1 MFTGIITDV
10 GEIAKI
16 EKIKDTQAKIFC
28 TYNVSEMDLGASICC
43 DGVCLTV
50 TDCGITEN
58 KNWFSVD
65 ISSETMSK
73 TIIGD
78 KNFGWKPGRKVNLER
93 SLKLGDEL
101 GGHIVTGH
109 IDGTGTIHKILEIEG
124 STQVT
129 FKTNTSL
136 AKFISEKGSITLNG
150 TSLTI
155 NKVYAS
161 SFDINF
167 IPHTK
172 DNTTWQKM
180 RIGEKVNIEID
191 ILARYVD
198 RILGSR
204 K

>member
-16 EKIKDTQAKIFC
+16 EKIKDTKAKILC
-28 TYNVSEMDLGASICC
+28 TYDLSEVELGASICC

-50 TDCGITEN
+50 TDYGIMEE

-65 ISSETMSK
+65 ISSETISK

-78 KNFGWKPGRKVNLER
+78 KDFGWKAGRKVNLER

-109 IDGTGTIHKILEIEG
+109 IDGTGSIEKIIEIEG
-124 STQVT
+124 STKVT
-129 FKTNTSL
+129 FQTNKSL
-136 AKFISEKGSITLNG
+136 AKFIAEKGSVTLNG
-150 TSLTI
+150 TSLTV
-155 NKVYAS
+155 NHVEAS

-172 DNTTWQKM
+172 DNTTWKKM

-198 RILGSR
+198 RILGSG

>member
-28 TYNVSEMDLGASICC
+28 TFDVSGMDLGASICC

-155 NKVYAS
+155 NKVNAS

-172 DNTTWQKM
+172 ENTTWQKM

>member
-10 GEIAKI
+10 GDIAKI
-16 EKIKDTQAKIFC
+16 EKIKDTRAKILC
-28 TYNVSEMDLGASICC
+28 TYNLSEVELGASICC

-50 TDCGITEN
+50 TDYGITED

-65 ISSETMSK
+65 ISSETISK

-78 KNFGWKPGRKVNLER
+78 KDFGWKIGRKVNLER

-109 IDGTGTIHKILEIEG
+109 IDGTGSIEKIIEIEG
-124 STQVT
+124 STKVT
-129 FKTNTSL
+129 FQTNKSL
-136 AKFISEKGSITLNG
+136 AKFIAEKGSVTLNG
-150 TSLTI
+150 TSLTV
-155 NKVYAS
+155 NHVEAS

-172 DNTTWQKM
+172 DNTTWKKM

-198 RILGSR
+198 RILGSG

>member
-10 GEIAKI
+10 GEIAEI
-16 EKIKDTQAKIFC
+16 EKIKDTSAKILC
-28 TYNVSEMDLGASICC
+28 TYSLSEVELGASICC

-50 TDCGITEN
+50 TDYGITGD

-65 ISSETMSK
+65 ISCETISK

-78 KNFGWKPGRKVNLER
+78 KDFGWKAGRKVNLER

-109 IDGTGTIHKILEIEG
+109 IDGTGSIEKIIEIQG
-124 STQVT
+124 STKVT
-129 FKTNTSL
+129 FQTNTKL
-136 AKFISEKGSITLNG
+136 AKFIAEKGSITLNG
-150 TSLTI
+150 TSLTV
-155 NKVYAS
+155 NHVEAS

-172 DNTTWQKM
+172 DNTTWKKM

-198 RILGSR
+198 RILGSG

>member
-16 EKIKDTQAKIFC
+16 EKIKDVRAKIFC
-28 TYNVSEMDLGASICC
+28 TYNVSEIELGASICC

-50 TDCGITEN
+50 TDIGTEGTR
-58 KNWFSVD
+58 NWFSVD
-65 ISSETMSK
+65 VSSETISK

-78 KNFGWKPGRKVNLER
+78 PNFGWKPGRKVNLEK

-109 IDGTGTIHKILEIEG
+109 IDGTGSIENIFDIQG

-129 FKTNTSL
+129 FRTSADL
-136 AKFISEKGSITLNG
+136 AKYIAKKGSITLNG
-150 TSLTI
+150 TSLTV
-155 NKVYAS
+155 NQVATS

-172 DNTTWQKM
+172 DNTTWQKI
-180 RIGEKVNIEID
+180 RVGEKVNIEID

-198 RILGSR
+198 RILGAG

>member
-16 EKIKDTQAKIFC
+16 EKIKDTRAKILC
-28 TYNVSEMDLGASICC
+28 TYNLSEVELGASICC

-50 TDCGITEN
+50 TDFGITED

-65 ISSETMSK
+65 ISSETISK

-78 KNFGWKPGRKVNLER
+78 KDFGWKAGRKVNLER

-109 IDGTGTIHKILEIEG
+109 IDGTGSIEKIIEIEG
-124 STQVT
+124 STKVT
-129 FKTNTSL
+129 FQTNKSL
-136 AKFISEKGSITLNG
+136 AKFIAEKGSITLNG
-150 TSLTI
+150 TSLTV
-155 NKVYAS
+155 NHVEAS

-172 DNTTWQKM
+172 NNTTWKKM
-180 RIGEKVNIEID
+180 LIGEKVNIEID

-198 RILGSR
+198 RILGSG

>member
-16 EKIKDTQAKIFC
+16 EKIKDTRAKILC
-28 TYNVSEMDLGASICC
+28 TYNLSEVELGASICC

-50 TDCGITEN
+50 TDYGITED

-65 ISSETMSK
+65 ISSETISK

-78 KNFGWKPGRKVNLER
+78 KDFGWKAGRKVNLER

-109 IDGTGTIHKILEIEG
+109 IDGTGSIEKIIEIEG
-124 STQVT
+124 STKVT
-129 FKTNTSL
+129 FQTNKSL
-136 AKFISEKGSITLNG
+136 AKFIAEKGSVTLNG
-150 TSLTI
+150 TSLTV
-155 NKVYAS
+155 NHVEAS

-172 DNTTWQKM
+172 DNTTWKKM
-180 RIGEKVNIEID
+180 LIGEKVNIEID

-198 RILGSR
+198 RILGSG

>member
-1 MFTGIITDV
+1 MFTGIVTDV

-16 EKIKDTQAKIFC
+16 EKIKDTRAKIFC
-28 TYNVSEMDLGASICC
+28 TYNVSEIDLGASICC

-50 TDCGITEN
+50 TDSGISEN

-65 ISSETMSK
+65 ISSETILK

-78 KNFGWKPGRKVNLER
+78 KDFGWKPGRKVNLER
-93 SLKLGDEL
+93 SLRLGDEL

-109 IDGTGTIHKILEIEG
+109 IDGTGSIEKILDVEG

-129 FKTNTSL
+129 FRTDTNL
-136 AKFISEKGSITLNG
+136 AKFIAEKGSITLNG
-150 TSLTI
+150 TSLTV
-155 NKVYAS
+155 NQVEDS

>member
-16 EKIKDTQAKIFC
+16 EKIKDTRAKILC
-28 TYNVSEMDLGASICC
+28 TYNLSEVELGASICC

-50 TDCGITEN
+50 TDYGITED

-65 ISSETMSK
+65 ISSETISK

-78 KNFGWKPGRKVNLER
+78 KDFGWKAGRKVNLER

-109 IDGTGTIHKILEIEG
+109 IDGTGSIEKIIEIEG
-124 STQVT
+124 STKVT
-129 FKTNTSL
+129 FQTNKSL
-136 AKFISEKGSITLNG
+136 AKFIAEKGSVTLNG
-150 TSLTI
+150 TSLTV
-155 NKVYAS
+155 NHVEAT

-172 DNTTWQKM
+172 DNTTWKKM

-198 RILGSR
+198 RILGSG

>member
-10 GEIAKI
+10 GEIAEIYKVQ
-16 EKIKDTQAKIFC
+16 DMRAKIFC
-28 TYNVSEMDLGASICC
+28 NYNVSELDLGASICC

-50 TDCGITEN
+50 TDCGSETTR
-58 KNWFSVD
+58 NWFIVD
-65 ISSETMSK
+65 ISSETISK

-78 KNFGWKPGRKVNLER
+78 IDCGWKPGSIVNLER

-109 IDGTGTIHKILEIEG
+109 IDGTGSIENILDVEG

-129 FKTNTSL
+129 FQTNVEL
-136 AKFISEKGSITLNG
+136 AKFIAEKGSITLNG
-150 TSLTI
+150 ISLTV
-155 NKVYAS
+155 NQVTSS

>member
-10 GEIAKI
+10 GEVAKI
-16 EKIKDTQAKIFC
+16 EKIQDTQAKIFC
-28 TYNVSEMDLGASICC
+28 TYNASEIDLGASICC

-50 TDCGITEN
+50 TDYGIEDH
-58 KNWFSVD
+58 KNWFTVD
-65 ISSETMSK
+65 ISSETISK

-78 KNFGWKPGRKVNLER
+78 IDFGWKPGRKVNLER

-109 IDGTGTIHKILEIEG
+109 IDGTGSIENILDVEG
-124 STQVT
+124 STKVT
-129 FKTNTSL
+129 FKTNTNL
-136 AKFISEKGSITLNG
+136 AKFIAEKGSITLNG
-150 TSLTI
+150 TSLTV
-155 NKVYAS
+155 NQVAAS

-172 DNTTWQKM
+172 DTTTWQKM
-180 RIGEKVNIEID
+180 QIGEKVNIEID

>member
-16 EKIKDTQAKIFC
+16 EKIQDMRAKIFC
-28 TYNVSEMDLGASICC
+28 KYDVSEIDLGASICC

-50 TDCGITEN
+50 TDCGTEKKN
-58 KNWFSVD
+58 NWFTVD
-65 ISSETMSK
+65 ISSETISK

-78 KNFGWKPGRKVNLER
+78 IDFGWKPGKTVNLER

-109 IDGTGTIHKILEIEG
+109 IDGTGSIENILDVEG

-129 FKTNTSL
+129 FQTNKEL
-136 AKFISEKGSITLNG
+136 AKFIAEKGSITLNG
-150 TSLTI
+150 TSLTV
-155 NKVYAS
+155 NQVTSS

-198 RILGSR
+198 RILGSG

>member
-1 MFTGIITDV
+1 MFTGIVTDV
-10 GEIAKI
+10 GEIAEI
-16 EKIKDTQAKIFC
+16 EKIKDTKAKIFC
-28 TYNVSEMDLGASICC
+28 TYNVSEIDLGASICC

-50 TDCGITEN
+50 TDSGISEN

-65 ISSETMSK
+65 ISSETILK

-78 KNFGWKPGRKVNLER
+78 KDVGWKPGRKVNLER
-93 SLKLGDEL
+93 SLRLGDEL

-109 IDGTGTIHKILEIEG
+109 IDGTGSIEKIIDVEG

-129 FKTNTSL
+129 FQTNGNL
-136 AKFISEKGSITLNG
+136 AKFIAEKGSITLNG
-150 TSLTI
+150 TSLTV
-155 NKVYAS
+155 NQVDTS

-198 RILGSR
+198 RILGSG

>member
-1 MFTGIITDV
+1 MFTGIVTDI
-10 GEIAKI
+10 GEIAQV
-16 EKIKDTQAKIFC
+16 EKIKDTRAKIFC
-28 TYNVSEMDLGASICC
+28 TYNVSELELGASICC

-50 TDCGITEN
+50 TDWGVTEGR
-58 KNWFSVD
+58 NWFLVD
-65 ISSETMSK
+65 ISSETITK
-73 TIIGD
+73 TVIGD
-78 KNFGWKPGRKVNLER
+78 KDYGWTTGRKVNLER

-109 IDGTGTIHKILEIEG
+109 IDGTGSIEKILNVDG
-124 STQVT
+124 STEVT
-129 FKTNTSL
+129 FKTDSNL
-136 AKFISEKGSITLNG
+136 AKFIAEKGSITLNG
-150 TSLTI
+150 TSLTV
-155 NKVYAS
+155 NSVDSS

-172 DNTTWQKM
+172 NNTTWQKM
-180 RIGEKVNIEID
+180 QVGEKVNIEID

>member
-16 EKIKDTQAKIFC
+16 EKVKDTRVKILC
-28 TYNVSEMDLGASICC
+28 TYNVSQVELGASICC

-50 TDCGITEN
+50 TDHGITED

-65 ISSETMSK
+65 ISSETISK

-78 KNFGWKPGRKVNLER
+78 KDFGWKAGRKVNLER

-109 IDGTGTIHKILEIEG
+109 IDGTGSIEKIIEIEG
-124 STQVT
+124 STKVT
-129 FKTNTSL
+129 FQTNKSL
-136 AKFISEKGSITLNG
+136 AKFIAEKGSVTLNG
-150 TSLTI
+150 TSLTV
-155 NKVYAS
+155 NHVEAS

-172 DNTTWQKM
+172 DNTTWKKM

-198 RILGSR
+198 RILGSG

>member
-16 EKIKDTQAKIFC
+16 EKIKDTSAKILC
-28 TYNVSEMDLGASICC
+28 TYSLSEVELGASICC

-50 TDCGITEN
+50 TDYGITGD

-65 ISSETMSK
+65 ISNETISK

-78 KNFGWKPGRKVNLER
+78 KDFGWKAGRKVNLER

-109 IDGTGTIHKILEIEG
+109 IDGTGSIEKIIEIQG
-124 STQVT
+124 STKVT
-129 FKTNTSL
+129 FQTNTKL
-136 AKFISEKGSITLNG
+136 AKFIAEKGSITLNG
-150 TSLTI
+150 TSLTV
-155 NKVYAS
+155 NHVEAS

-172 DNTTWQKM
+172 DNTTWKKM

-198 RILGSR
+198 RILGSG

>member
-16 EKIKDTQAKIFC
+16 EKIKDTRAKIFC
-28 TYNVSEMDLGASICC
+28 AYNVSEIALGASICC

-50 TDCGITEN
+50 TDCGTEETR
-58 KNWFSVD
+58 NWFSVD
-65 ISSETMSK
+65 VSSETLSK

-78 KNFGWKPGRKVNLER
+78 INFGWKPGRKVNLER

-109 IDGTGTIHKILEIEG
+109 IDGTGSIENILDVEG

-129 FKTNTSL
+129 FQTSTDL
-136 AKFISEKGSITLNG
+136 AKYIARKGSITLNG
-150 TSLTI
+150 TSLTV
-155 NKVYAS
+155 NQVAAS

-172 DNTTWQKM
+172 DNTTWEKI
-180 RIGEKVNIEID
+180 RVGEKVNIEID

-198 RILGSR
+198 RILGSG

>member
-16 EKIKDTQAKIFC
+16 EKIEDMRAKIFC
-28 TYNVSEMDLGASICC
+28 NYDVSEIDLGASICC

-50 TDCGITEN
+50 TDRGTEKT

-65 ISSETMSK
+65 ISSETISK

-78 KNFGWKPGRKVNLER
+78 IDCGWKPGKTINLER

-109 IDGTGTIHKILEIEG
+109 IDGTGSIENILDVEG

-129 FKTNTSL
+129 FQTNKEL
-136 AKFISEKGSITLNG
+136 AKFIAEKGSITLNG
-150 TSLTI
+150 TSLTV
-155 NKVYAS
+155 NQVTSS

-180 RIGEKVNIEID
+180 RLGEKVNIEID

-198 RILGSR
+198 RILASG

>member
-16 EKIKDTQAKIFC
+16 EKIKDTRAKILC
-28 TYNVSEMDLGASICC
+28 TYNLSEVELGASICC

-50 TDCGITEN
+50 TDYGITED

-65 ISSETMSK
+65 ISSETISK

-78 KNFGWKPGRKVNLER
+78 KDFGWKAGRKVNLER

-109 IDGTGTIHKILEIEG
+109 IDGTGSIEKIIEIEG
-124 STQVT
+124 STNVT
-129 FKTNTSL
+129 FQTNKSL
-136 AKFISEKGSITLNG
+136 AKFIAEKGSVTLNG
-150 TSLTI
+150 TSLTV
-155 NKVYAS
+155 NHVEAS

-172 DNTTWQKM
+172 DNTTWKKM

-198 RILGSR
+198 RILGSG

>member
-16 EKIKDTQAKIFC
+16 EKIKDTRAKILC
-28 TYNVSEMDLGASICC
+28 TYNLSEVELGASICC

-50 TDCGITEN
+50 TDYGITED

-65 ISSETMSK
+65 ISSETISK

-78 KNFGWKPGRKVNLER
+78 KDFGWKAGRKVNLER

-109 IDGTGTIHKILEIEG
+109 IDGTGSIEKIIEIEG
-124 STQVT
+124 STKVT
-129 FKTNTSL
+129 FQTNKSL
-136 AKFISEKGSITLNG
+136 AKFIAEKGSVTLNG
-150 TSLTI
+150 TSLTV
-155 NKVYAS
+155 NHVEAT

-172 DNTTWQKM
+172 DNTTWKKM
-180 RIGEKVNIEID
+180 RVGEKVNIEID

-198 RILGSR
+198 RILGSG

>member
-16 EKIKDTQAKIFC
+16 EKIKDTRAKILC
-28 TYNVSEMDLGASICC
+28 TYNLSEVELGASICC
-43 DGVCLTV
+43 DGVCLTI
-50 TDCGITEN
+50 TDYGITED

-65 ISSETMSK
+65 ISSETISK

-78 KNFGWKPGRKVNLER
+78 KDFGWKAGRKVNLER

-109 IDGTGTIHKILEIEG
+109 IDGTGSIEKIIEIEG
-124 STQVT
+124 STKVT
-129 FKTNTSL
+129 FQTNKSL
-136 AKFISEKGSITLNG
+136 AKFIAEKGSITLNG
-150 TSLTI
+150 TSLTV
-155 NKVYAS
+155 NHVEES

-172 DNTTWQKM
+172 DNTTWKKM

-198 RILGSR
+198 RILGSG

>member
-16 EKIKDTQAKIFC
+16 EKIKDTRAKILC
-28 TYNVSEMDLGASICC
+28 TYNLSEVELGASICC

-50 TDCGITEN
+50 TDYGITED

-65 ISSETMSK
+65 ISSETISK

-78 KNFGWKPGRKVNLER
+78 KDFGWKAGRKVNLER

-109 IDGTGTIHKILEIEG
+109 IDGTGSIEKIIEIEG
-124 STQVT
+124 STKVT
-129 FKTNTSL
+129 FQTNKSL
-136 AKFISEKGSITLNG
+136 AKFIAEKGSITLNG
-150 TSLTI
+150 TSLTV
-155 NKVYAS
+155 NHVEAT

-172 DNTTWQKM
+172 DNTTWKKM

-198 RILGSR
+198 RILGSG